1 MPVWLREEVQ
11 ALLRLSDGERD
22 LGPRQSAPRR
32 LPMVSCQSRTPM
44 TSALR
49 PYTFMIMALVQEPM
63 KILFAT

>member
-1 MPVWLREEVQ
+1 
-11 ALLRLSDGERD
+11 
-22 LGPRQSAPRR
+22 
-32 LPMVSCQSRTPM
+32 M